1 MSYLGRGLEQ
11 VDNISKLDNITFN
24 GGTTYALTKDSAAFT
39 PISSNAILI
48 SIDGVIQQGNF
59 SVSGTNIVFN
69 FSPTSSNTCDFIM
82 HYGTGVAFTPADS
95 SITKDKTNF
104 VSTSSSSGLQI
115 KGDGTTDGTL
125 QLNCSQNS
133 HGIKLKSPAHSTSS
147 SYTLT
152 FPGTDPAADK
162 MLQTDGS
169 GNLSFVDAPS
179 GTLVQTGSIFNTS
192 NAGPSVGFTNCFSS
206 TYDFYQ
212 IHFYFHFAN
221 NGAGLRFRIVD
232 SGGERQESQYQYA
245 SPYKDSSNSDGQH
258 TSESETY
265 INISNSNSQGY
276 DDGGIHGVLQVH
288 LNNGHGTTSHSNT
301 FSMTGYYKN
310 SPDNGQNRVR
320 AYHHASNYIDTIA
333 NHTATGFNFYS
344 TSGNLEFAN
353 VKVYGLDGSSS

>member
-48 SIDGVIQQGNF
+48 SIDGVVQQGNF

-95 SITKDKTNF
+95 SITKDKANF
-104 VSTSSSSGLQI
+104 ISTSSSAGLQI

-133 HGIKLKSPAHSTSS
+133 HGIKLKSPNHASSS

-152 FPGTDPAADK
+152 FPATDPAANK

-179 GTLVQTGSIFNTS
+179 GTLVKVGDVRTNSAAGSHSLTGIFS
-192 NAGPSVGFTNCFSS
+192 D
-206 TYDFYQ
+206 TYDK
-212 IHFYFHFAN
+212 YFFSLSTFPDVSN
-221 NGAGLRFRIVD
+221 NAIQFRFL
-232 SGGERQESQYQYA
+232 
-245 SPYKDSSNSDGQH
+245 DSSNNDVSTGYYGASFGRDQSGNSVSHSHNGHDNITLSNGHSSARAFHCQGYIVGA
-258 TSESETY
+258 TSGITNNKQVMWQAAQWDNVNVFRTQVGGYTNVSATDY
-265 INISNSNSQGY
+265 TGMKIKSNSNNLV
-276 DDGGIHGVLQVH
+276 GISLQVYGIVDTKH
-288 LNNGHGTTSHSNT
+288 YNGS
-301 FSMTGYYKN
+301 
-310 SPDNGQNRVR
+310 
-320 AYHHASNYIDTIA
+320 
-333 NHTATGFNFYS
+333 
-344 TSGNLEFAN
+344 
-353 VKVYGLDGSSS
+353 